1 MIKDYEYTFNKNVIM
16 IRGLV
21 TKLSNRECFTLSEL
35 DTLKTASE
43 KLQKHNVGAM
53 PVLSKQNNEIIG
65 IVSERD
71 LARFIFQDEFSID
84 LPITDIMTKQII
96 TCNLTTSVA
105 ELMEILTNNKI
116 RHIPIMDG
124 GEILGIVSIGDVVN
138 HIIEEYKEENKQLKD
153 YIKL

>member
-1 MIKDYEYTFNKNVIM
+1 MTET
-16 IRGLV
+16 LV
-21 TKLSNRECFTLSEL
+21 TKLSKRECFTLSEL

-71 LARFIFQDEFSID
+71 LARFIFQDEFNNELSI
-84 LPITDIMTKQII
+84 TKIMTQQII
-96 TCNLTTSVA
+96 TCNLNTSVT
-105 ELMEILTNNKI
+105 ELMEIVTHKKI
-116 RHIPIMDG
+116 RHIPIVDG
-124 GEILGIVSIGDVVN
+124 KKILGIVSIGDVVN
-138 HIIEEYKEENKQLKD
+138 HIIEQYKEENKQLKD

>member
-96 TCNLTTSVA
+96 TCNLATSVA

>member
-1 MIKDYEYTFNKNVIM
+1 MTEA
-16 IRGLV
+16 LV
-21 TKLSNRECFTLSEL
+21 TKLSKRECFTLSEL

-71 LARFIFQDEFSID
+71 LARFVAQDEFNIELSV
-84 LPITDIMTKQII
+84 TKIMTQQII
-96 TCNLTTSVA
+96 TCNLDTSVA
-105 ELMEILTNNKI
+105 ELMEIVTHKKI
-116 RHIPIMDG
+116 RHIPIVDG
-124 GEILGIVSIGDVVN
+124 KKILGIVSIGDVVN
-138 HIIEEYKEENKQLKD
+138 HIIEQYKEENKQLKD

>member
-1 MIKDYEYTFNKNVIM
+1 MTET
-16 IRGLV
+16 LV
-21 TKLSNRECFTLSEL
+21 TKLSKRECFTLSEL

-71 LARFIFQDEFSID
+71 LARFIFQDEFNNELSI
-84 LPITDIMTKQII
+84 TKIMTQQII
-96 TCNLTTSVA
+96 TCNLDTSVT
-105 ELMEILTNNKI
+105 ELMEIVTHKKI
-116 RHIPIMDG
+116 RHIPIVVG
-124 GEILGIVSIGDVVN
+124 KKILGIVSVGDVIN
-138 HIIEEYKEENKQLKD
+138 HIIEQYKEENKHLKD